1 MTLHLIEAA
10 TFACV
15 GAALALM
22 ALLIA
27 TNDRRD

>member
-10 TFACV
+10 MFACA

-22 ALLIA
+22 ALMIA
-27 TNDRRD
+27 TNDRRN